1 MGVAGLSSLSR
12 SLASAVFASPPT
24 ASYEEAL
31 GHFEGAE
38 LVEPGFWLK
47 NQLNIAKCHSKVC
60 FRCSA
65 MNVSLLFTL
74 SRPCKIQS

>member
-47 NQLNIAKCHSKVC
+47 NQLNIAKCHSKVS
-60 FRCSA
+60 FRCRRTGIT
-65 MNVSLLFTL
+65 V
-74 SRPCKIQS
+74 R